1 MTLSYKFD
9 TIQKANILLS
19 LIKVQ
24 NSIFKKGGINM
35 ANGSFWSRLFGFDDS
50 IVDSKEA
57 DVQQADME
65 EKQKEG
71 NDTTLQDAIKFVV
84 QLQSYYYNEICKKQ
98 ANLAIQTGMSEDE
111 KRLNQKRI
119 QQEQSALSQ
128 IDEILESIKK
138 EEEEYQEVFAKKFY
152 DFFDELKE
160 NREKSV
166 KENIFALL
174 ARLCTVNIYEEL
186 EEIILN
192 RIKVYKEAWNIEN
205 TALIIK
211 SSNAILMAVDG
222 NIETYRFGNFVKR
235 VYVGEREMELF
246 PERLDRIKKMT
257 IGFDEGIHVD
267 EVWVYTASVPRFK
280 LDFMRKTC
288 ILDSNW
294 EVIKDAKSGLYFDV
308 VKMTEL
314 DEYIR
319 GILQIVLTK
328 ETYAVISIIFPT
340 AEMLSEIGPVNQN
353 GNKIEVCWKYAFYLK
368 ERNGIYKGNLMTAR
382 IDRRNIPEELKFI
395 SYLKFRKKYF

>member
-128 IDEILESIKK
+128 IDDILESNKK
-138 EEEEYQEVFAKKFY
+138 EEEESQKVVDQKF
-152 DFFDELKE
+152 
-160 NREKSV
+160 
-166 KENIFALL
+166 
-174 ARLCTVNIYEEL
+174 
-186 EEIILN
+186 
-192 RIKVYKEAWNIEN
+192 
-205 TALIIK
+205 
-211 SSNAILMAVDG
+211 
-222 NIETYRFGNFVKR
+222 
-235 VYVGEREMELF
+235 
-246 PERLDRIKKMT
+246 
-257 IGFDEGIHVD
+257 
-267 EVWVYTASVPRFK
+267 
-280 LDFMRKTC
+280 
-288 ILDSNW
+288 
-294 EVIKDAKSGLYFDV
+294 
-308 VKMTEL
+308 
-314 DEYIR
+314 
-319 GILQIVLTK
+319 
-328 ETYAVISIIFPT
+328 
-340 AEMLSEIGPVNQN
+340 
-353 GNKIEVCWKYAFYLK
+353 
-368 ERNGIYKGNLMTAR
+368 
-382 IDRRNIPEELKFI
+382 
-395 SYLKFRKKYF
+395 